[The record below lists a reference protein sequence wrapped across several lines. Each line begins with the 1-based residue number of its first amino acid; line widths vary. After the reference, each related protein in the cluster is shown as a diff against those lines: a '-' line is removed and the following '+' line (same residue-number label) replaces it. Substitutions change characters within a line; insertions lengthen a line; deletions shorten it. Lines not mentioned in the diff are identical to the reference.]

1 MVRLIDLDNTQE
13 MLELLALQ
21 AAAYKKEAELVG
33 LADIPPLLQSP
44 QSVRASREVYYGFF
58 TEEGLAGAVSLK
70 REQPSLLAAPPGPE
84 RLHIC
89 RLMVQPG
96 MFRRGIASAL
106 LQRVLELAAADGLV
120 TAVLA
125 VSINEPAMALYGRF
139 GFETI
144 RQHPAIGG
152 LTLNEMVARP
162 GVQAAP
168 GDAD

>member
-1 MVRLIDLDNTQE
+1 MGRLIDLDNTQE

-21 AAAYKKEAELVG
+21 AAAYNKEAELVG

-44 QSVRASREVYYGFF
+44 QSVRASGEVYYGFF

-70 REQPSLLAAPPGPE
+70 REQPSLLAAPPGPA

-89 RLMVQPG
+89 RMMVQPG

-106 LQRVLELAAADGLV
+106 LRRVLELAAAEGLDTV
-120 TAVLA
+120 VLA
-125 VSINEPAMALYGRF
+125 VSVNEPAMALYGRF

-152 LTLNEMVARP
+152 LTLNEMVAKP
-162 GVQAAP
+162 AVQAGP
-168 GDAD
+168 GDAG

>member
-21 AAAYKKEAELVG
+21 AAAYKQEAELVG

-44 QSVRASREVYYGFF
+44 KSVRSSGEVYYGYFL
-58 TEEGLAGAVSLK
+58 EEELAGAVSLK

-89 RLMVQPG
+89 RLMVHPG

-106 LQRVLELAAADGLV
+106 LRRVLELAAAEGLE

-125 VSINEPAMALYGRF
+125 VSVNEPAMALYGRF
-139 GFETI
+139 GFEII

-152 LTLNEMVARP
+152 LTLNEMIAKP
-162 GVQAAP
+162 GLQAAP
-168 GDAD
+168 GDPG